1 MGTRDLPTRRHAQ
14 VSRPALGEALLHV
27 QIPSTSLKSAT
38 LGRRALP
45 EWPSGVYG
53 IPRREPTTESGM
65 QVDAV
70 LGGAKAI
77 NFQPTGGGKAAITG
91 AFLVTG
97 NEVTANQQHKAKEET
112 MRPTHFVLV
121 CVGLLTIVVSNA
133 IAQEMRRGTVASI
146 DEPGGSVTI
155 LQSPT
160 GTVGSSGATRSGKFA
175 VQDGLLFNAL
185 REGDK
190 VMFTS
195 QEIN

>member
-1 MGTRDLPTRRHAQ
+1 
-14 VSRPALGEALLHV
+14 
-27 QIPSTSLKSAT
+27 
-38 LGRRALP
+38 
-45 EWPSGVYG
+45 
-53 IPRREPTTESGM
+53 M

-77 NFQPTGGGKAAITG
+77 NFQPTCGGKAAITG
-91 AFLVTG
+91 DFLVTG

-121 CVGLLTIVVSNA
+121 CAGLLTIVMSNA

-160 GTVGSSGATRSGKFA
+160 GTVGSSGATRYGKFA

-195 QEIN
+195 QEINGVNTITKLQKE

>member
-1 MGTRDLPTRRHAQ
+1 
-14 VSRPALGEALLHV
+14 
-27 QIPSTSLKSAT
+27 
-38 LGRRALP
+38 
-45 EWPSGVYG
+45 
-53 IPRREPTTESGM
+53 M

-121 CVGLLTIVVSNA
+121 CAGLLTIVMSNA

-146 DEPGGSVTI
+146 EEPGGLVM
-155 LQSPT
+155 QSPT
-160 GTVGSSGATRSGKFA
+160 GTVGRSGATKSSKFA

-185 REGDK
+185 PQLFNALPQGDK

-195 QEIN
+195 QEINGANTITKLQKE

>member
-1 MGTRDLPTRRHAQ
+1 MAWRRLPIRH
-14 VSRPALGEALLHV
+14 S
-27 QIPSTSLKSAT
+27 
-38 LGRRALP
+38 
-45 EWPSGVYG
+45 
-53 IPRREPTTESGM
+53 RREPATESAM

-70 LGGAKAI
+70 PGGAKAI

-121 CVGLLTIVVSNA
+121 CAGLLTIVMSNA

-195 QEIN
+195 QEINGVNTITKLQKE